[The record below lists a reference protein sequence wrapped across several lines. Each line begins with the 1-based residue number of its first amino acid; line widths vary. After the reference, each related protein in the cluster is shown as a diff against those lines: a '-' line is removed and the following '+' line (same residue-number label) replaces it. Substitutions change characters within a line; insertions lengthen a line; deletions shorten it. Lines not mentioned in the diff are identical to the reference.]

1 MKNNEQRVLEIRS
14 HIATWRSSGLSQA
27 MFCKQQGFVAKT
39 FGTWIRKYENP
50 SAKEI
55 EQPRFIA
62 ITHNEKVETSTL
74 TIHYPNGIKII
85 CPTNMPEMQLRNLV
99 HLLD

>member
-1 MKNNEQRVLEIRS
+1 MKNSEQRVLEIES
-14 HIATWRSSGLSQA
+14 QIATWRSSGLSQA

-39 FGTWIRKYENP
+39 FGTWIRKYGNSSE
-50 SAKEI
+50 KEV

-62 ITHNEKVETSTL
+62 IGPHEKVETSTL
-74 TIHYPNGIKII
+74 TIHYPNGIKIS
-85 CPTNMPEMQLRNLV
+85 CPSEISLGAMQKLF

>member
-1 MKNNEQRVLEIRS
+1 MKNNEQRVLEIQS
-14 HIATWRSSGLSQA
+14 HLANWRSSGLSQA

-39 FGTWIRKYENP
+39 FGTWIRKYGNP
-50 SAKEI
+50 SVKET

-62 ITHNEKVETSTL
+62 ITQNEKVETSTL
-74 TIHYPNGIKII
+74 TIHYPNGIKIS
-85 CPTNMPEMQLRNLV
+85 CPSDMGSEQLQKLF

>member
-1 MKNNEQRVLEIRS
+1 MKNNEERVLEIQS

-39 FGTWIRKYENP
+39 FGTWIRKYGSFSEQ
-50 SAKEI
+50 EI

-62 ITHNEKVETSTL
+62 ITQNEKVETSTL
-74 TIHYPNGIKII
+74 TIQYPNGIKIS
-85 CPTNMPEMQLRNLV
+85 CPSNIPAIELRNLL